1 MSHNHE
7 GAATQSPQIIWLEKR
22 VTELA
27 HELYLLRNV
36 AEAADV
42 AERYLPEAV
51 ISTHILRL
59 ALKEWK
65 ESK

>member
-7 GAATQSPQIIWLEKR
+7 GAAPQSSQIIWLEKR
-22 VTELA
+22 VAELEE
-27 HELYLLRNV
+27 ELYLLRKV

-42 AERYLPEAV
+42 AERYLPEAFLLT
-51 ISTHILRL
+51 SILRL
-59 ALKEWK
+59 ELKEWK